1 MRRSSRNQAG
11 MGRDLQQELFNA
23 ADGSSEARKLAITET
38 ITPPEEEPPNLELDE
53 EGEDDEM
60 ADGEKE
66 KGEEDDGGET
76 TPLAA

>member
-38 ITPPEEEPPNLELDE
+38 ITPPEEEPPNLELD
-53 EGEDDEM
+53 DDDDDDDM
-60 ADGEKE
+60 ADGEGKE
-66 KGEEDDGGET
+66 DEDDGGDN
-76 TPLAA
+76 TPMAT